1 MNEAPVVFVT
11 GSTSGIG
18 RATAELFAEHGYRVA
33 VNSAR
38 SVAEGEELAARL
50 PEAIYVGGAI
60 GGDADTDAMVETIL
74 RRWGRLDVLVN
85 NAGFTHVIPH
95 QDLTSATVEIFREI
109 FDVNVFGTWKL
120 SVSAMPALK
129 AAHGSIVNVSSI
141 AGLRPTGSSIPYAS
155 SKAALNH
162 LTVLMAKVSGPEVRI
177 NAVCPGLVDT
187 TWTQDWDTIRQF
199 VSAVAPLKR
208 SGQPN
213 DVAALIYAL
222 ATTPYITGQCVATDG
237 GLTLAT

>member
-1 MNEAPVVFVT
+1 MSEAPVVFVT

-18 RATAELFAEHGYRVA
+18 RASAELFARHGYRVV

-38 SVAEGEELAARL
+38 SIDEGKTFAASL
-50 PEAIYVGGAI
+50 PDAFYLQGAI
-60 GGDADTDAMVETIL
+60 GGDADTDAMVSAIVE
-74 RRWGRLDVLVN
+74 RFGRLDVLVN
-85 NAGFTHVIPH
+85 NAGVTQVIPH
-95 QDLTSATVEIFREI
+95 HEIDAATVDVFREI

-120 SVSAMPALK
+120 SVSAMPELK
-129 AAHGSIVNVSSI
+129 KTHGTIVNVSSI

-162 LTVLMAKVSGPEVRI
+162 LTVLLAKVSGPEVRV

-199 VSAVAPLKR
+199 VSAIAPLKR
-208 SGQPN
+208 SGQPD

>member
-1 MNEAPVVFVT
+1 MSASPVVFVT

-18 RATAELFAEHGYRVA
+18 QATAELFARQGYRVA

-38 SVAEGEELAARL
+38 SVEAGVALAKAL
-50 PEAIYVGGAI
+50 PEAIYVQGAI
-60 GGDADTDAMVETIL
+60 GGDADTDAMVAEVL
-74 RRWGRLDVLVN
+74 NRFGRLDVLVN

-95 QDLTSATVEIFREI
+95 HDLDSATVEVFREI

-129 AAHGSIVNVSSI
+129 EAGGNIVNVSSI

-162 LTVLMAKVSGPEVRI
+162 LTVLLAKVSGPEVRV

-208 SGQPN
+208 SGQPD